1 MPAWSVRRAIVV
13 GGAIGGLG
21 DILFAITF
29 NGYNGTPPLQLL
41 QIIASGVQGKAALD
55 GGMAS
60 SALGLALHFGM
71 AFAYAA
77 AFVLASRRIGFLTQ
91 KPVVSGALFGIAVFL
106 FMRLVVLPY
115 SAFPFP
121 VHFHP
126 LSTVLDGLSHMF
138 LFGTPIALAARK
150 ARPS

>member
-1 MPAWSVRRAIVV
+1 MASWSSSKAVWV
-13 GGAIGGLG
+13 GGAIGGAG
-21 DILFAITF
+21 DILFAIVF
-29 NGYNGTPPLQLL
+29 NWINGTPPLQLL
-41 QIIASGVQGKAALD
+41 QIVASGLLGKAALD
-55 GGMAS
+55 GGMAT

-71 AFAYAA
+71 SFAYAA
-77 AFVLASRRIGFLTQ
+77 VFVLASRRIGFLTRQ
-91 KPVVSGALFGIAVFL
+91 PVAAGALFGIAVFL

-121 VHFHP
+121 VHFRP

-150 ARPS
+150 ARP